1 MKKSITFLFLFACTF
16 PYFLGAQ
23 VAPGIKMGYNESTIS
38 KTRLEPKSGLYIG
51 GFLDIPITKLYTIQ
65 PEVFYSSQGGKS
77 LSADYG
83 DVRIHYLSIM
93 GANKFYVGQNKGFHF
108 NLGLGLDVN
117 LKNNFVNLF
126 NGEADGEIS
135 PFDVVVFGGMG
146 YEFNFGLTL
155 EARYKQGTVSVDF
168 FGADDLYEEAG
179 SNLNGV
185 LQIGASYKFKTK

>member
-1 MKKSITFLFLFACTF
+1 MLAKYLFFLAFACTC
-16 PYFLGAQ
+16 FLSAQ
-23 VAPGIKMGYNESTIS
+23 VAPGVKLGYNESTIS
-38 KTRLEPKSGLYIG
+38 NTRLEPKSGLYIG

-65 PEVFYSSQGGKS
+65 PEVFYSSQGGTS
-77 LSADYG
+77 VSPDYG

-93 GANKFYVGQNKGFHF
+93 GANKFYVGQKKGFHF